1 MSDEQS
7 MEACLNAAGEMV
19 ADVEFT
25 EQEAQAI
32 ARSAL
37 KWWVLFSVGAENEKK
52 SGGGD
57 ELTEMRDLL
66 TKIMSAAGKEINVNV
81 DGRKLAA
88 AWKGDEA

>member
-1 MSDEQS
+1 MSDAQS
-7 MEACLNAAGEMV
+7 MEACLNAVGEMV

-32 ARSAL
+32 AKSAL
-37 KWWVLFSVGAENEKK
+37 KWWVMFSVGAEKEKE

-66 TKIMSAAGKEINVNV
+66 EKIMSAAGKEINVNV
-81 DGRKLAA
+81 DGGKLAS
-88 AWKGDEA
+88 AWRGDVA